1 MGKWLERVIEKRDS
15 RDKKSCDISK
25 INTDKTDTMK
35 ENQPKPYLTLSGDLA
50 IPFDSDP
57 RYHWWKPGSRRSWEI
72 KEELLKQLV
81 N

>member
-1 MGKWLERVIEKRDS
+1 MGKWLERVIERRES
-15 RDKKSCDISK
+15 RDKKSCEIPK

-35 ENQPKPYLTLSGDLA
+35 ENQTKPYLTLSGDLA

-57 RYHWWKPGSRRSWEI
+57 RYHWWKPGGRRFWEI